1 MSCGPRRLLQALL
14 HDCDDSRLPGAAMAQ
29 RWLTALDREPGF
41 EALTLRQWRTLRAA
55 LDDLAAA
62 PLNPARRATVRAFA
76 EAIVPAV
83 SAGTAEEALQTYL
96 RFLRLVE
103 VE

>member
-14 HDCDDSRLPGAAMAQ
+14 HDCDDSRLPGAALAQ

-41 EALTLRQWRTLRAA
+41 EVLTLRQWRTLRAA

-62 PLNPARRATVRAFA
+62 PADAARRATVRAFA
-76 EAIVPAV
+76 EAMLPAV
-83 SAGTAEEALQTYL
+83 PAGTAEEAVAAYRRL
-96 RFLRLVE
+96 LRLVD